1 MFIMTVK
8 IIYRVYKVS
17 QCLNAQLELIIWRI
31 VPFGCRHRDQET

>member
-8 IIYRVYKVS
+8 TVYCTYKLS
-17 QCLNAQLELIIWRI
+17 QRLDTQLDLIIWRI